1 MLSAFRICISLYKKI
16 ERYGRNSSFN
26 VASRNFMK
34 YVILAV
40 GGPVQNYIA
49 SELDLICCM
58 CSYMFSE
65 ENVTSHN
72 LFDYNVSVR
81 WPDKYRK

>member
-1 MLSAFRICISLYKKI
+1 MGSAFIFIRLQMLSAFRICISLYKKI

-40 GGPVQNYIA
+40 GGPV
-49 SELDLICCM
+49 
-58 CSYMFSE
+58 
-65 ENVTSHN
+65 
-72 LFDYNVSVR
+72 
-81 WPDKYRK
+81 

>member
-1 MLSAFRICISLYKKI
+1 MRSAFIFIRLQMLSAFRICIISLYKKI

-40 GGPVQNYIA
+40 GGPV
-49 SELDLICCM
+49 
-58 CSYMFSE
+58 
-65 ENVTSHN
+65 
-72 LFDYNVSVR
+72 
-81 WPDKYRK
+81 